1 MSSLS
6 SPLTSPCLP
15 VVWEVKFDGIHP
27 NNLFS
32 CSQDGSLWHW
42 DVNDIASKPTASR
55 LRQPNPSL
63 LATPYERSLTTSRL
77 AGSSFNPSHL
87 SAMMDYS
94 AASLSLLKTSELTR
108 NTSSGGGLSDS
119 THATPTSCPWLSD
132 AVQRGKV
139 SIKDFSPGQE
149 LSVNSLDVES
159 QRLVCGTDGE
169 TLILVPPLSLR

>member
-1 MSSLS
+1 
-6 SPLTSPCLP
+6 
-15 VVWEVKFDGIHP
+15 VWEVKFDSVHP

-42 DVNDIASKPTASR
+42 DVNDIASKPAAAAPPPAASQ
-55 LRQPNPSL
+55 LRHLNSSL
-63 LATPYERSLTTSRL
+63 LATPYTRSSTSRL
-77 AGSSFNPSHL
+77 AGSSFNPAHL
-87 SAMMDYS
+87 STMMDYS
-94 AASLSLLKTSELTR
+94 VTSLSRLKTSDSTR
-108 NTSSGGGLSDS
+108 NASSSGVAGS
-119 THATPTSCPWLSD
+119 THTTPTSCPWLSD

-159 QRLVCGTDGE
+159 QRLVCGTDAE